1 MMTSR
6 QSDSLSRTL
15 LILGGVF
22 LFMLFLNH
30 WMPLHRDDYDYSL
43 IWGTTQH
50 IHSFGDVCQS
60 LWNHYLTHGGRMV
73 TVFVLDFFLWV
84 GKDWFDVANAVVFT
98 VVSILLYCHSTRSVR
113 IAAEPGILALCAFF
127 LWLCLPHFGEVAVW
141 KSGSTVYL
149 WSGFFAA
156 LFLLPYNLFLAGG
169 IIYWGKSMV
178 VPMFFLGILGGWS
191 VENLGVTVVL
201 LSACISGYAWRKG
214 KLPLWLPAGA
224 AGALLGFIG
233 LLAAPGNYVR
243 YGEQGSGKGMLIHI
257 GNQFAGN
264 GEMFLYLLP
273 VVLLLLLVWRILK
286 VRLLAEHG
294 QILARQQRT
303 FSIGQMIGFFVLAI
317 LVLSYF
323 SGGFIGDG
331 IRDALIACVMAPL
344 HLDTAKAVYRLSH
357 VMEGFEE
364 MAIYLAGIFLI
375 YGMAKRA
382 LGFDRDCICRL
393 NQEVRARDVWQ
404 AFPEVRFAGVMIAL
418 CFFNNFVMIAAP
430 TFPARATFSSV
441 FMFLMGVIAVL
452 RIPAVQEALAG
463 HAGRV
468 VRLGGGAVGGFL
480 AIAALLISTQVTE
493 ENNARIACI
502 AERQGSG
509 DVVQLSPMKTTNRAL
524 RHVFFVD
531 FDNGVTK
538 SGVCRYYG
546 IADIQ
551 VIKK

>member
-1 MMTSR
+1 MPSR
-6 QSDSLSRTL
+6 KSDSLSRTL

-22 LFMLFLNH
+22 LFMLLLNH

-50 IHSFGDVCQS
+50 IASFKDVCQS

-73 TVFVLDFFLWV
+73 TVFALDFFLWA
-84 GKDWFDVANAVVFT
+84 GKSWFDLANAAVFT
-98 VVSILLYCHSTRSVR
+98 AVAVLLYCHSTRGVR
-113 IAAEPGILALCAFF
+113 ITAEPGILALCAFF

-156 LFLLPYNLFLAGG
+156 LFLLPYNLFLARRVR
-169 IIYWGKSMV
+169 WSNAMA
-178 VPMFFLGILGGWS
+178 VPMFLLGILGGWS

-201 LSACISGYAWRKG
+201 LSAWISWHAWRQGNRK
-214 KLPLWLPAGA
+214 LWLPAGA
-224 AGALLGFIG
+224 AGAFLGLAG
-233 LLAAPGNYVR
+233 LIAAPGNWVR
-243 YGEQGSGKGMLIHI
+243 YGQQGSGKGLFIHI

-273 VVLLLLLVWRILK
+273 AVLLLLLVWRILK
-286 VRLLAEHG
+286 VQLLAERG
-294 QILARQQRT
+294 QLLARQERT
-303 FSIGQMIGFFVLAI
+303 FSLSQTIGLVVLAVLI
-317 LVLSYF
+317 LSYF

-331 IRDALIACVMAPL
+331 IRDGLIAYVMVPL

-382 LGFDRDCICRL
+382 LGFDKNCIRRL
-393 NQEVRARDVWQ
+393 NQEIRARGVWQ

-452 RIPAVQEALAG
+452 RVPAVQEAMAG
-463 HAGRV
+463 QVGRV
-468 VRLGGGAVGGFL
+468 LRLGGAAVGSFL
-480 AIAALLISTQVTE
+480 AAAALLISVQVTE
-493 ENNARIACI
+493 ENDARIAYI

-509 DVVQLSPMKTTNRAL
+509 DVVQLPPMETKNRAL

-531 FDNGVTK
+531 FDNGITK
-538 SGVCRYYG
+538 RGVCHYYG
-546 IADIQ
+546 VKDLLVEKDQ
-551 VIKK
+551 